1 MMLSPG
7 LRDALAAAEAE
18 AAAANANAN
27 ANADRIVYDLTG
39 VEERYDHL
47 LEQLPGVAVRF
58 AVKACPLDE
67 VIGALAARGA
77 GCDAASPNEIAQA
90 LRLGVPAARIHYGNT
105 SKSDRNIADAYALG
119 VRDFATDSVQDVAAI
134 AAHAPGSRVFC
145 RVATSGEGALWGLSR
160 KFGCSPA
167 DAATV
172 LTTAGDLGLVPA
184 GLSVH
189 VGSQQMRPEAWRTA
203 LEDLARV
210 ISTLRSVG
218 IGLQYVN
225 LGGGLP
231 ALGYLDRH
239 GQALEPPLDK
249 IFATIRDG
257 MQHLSDLSETP
268 LGFIAEPGRFLV
280 ADQGAIRAHV
290 QRLSSRELLDG
301 ERQHWLYLSVGKYNG
316 LYEMDELQYRLVF
329 PTHEGGAS
337 ESGKAGTT
345 SMTAAVR
352 VPAVVAGPTCD
363 SDDAF
368 VHEDSLVEVPA
379 ALASGDPVWILSCG
393 AYATSYTT
401 QGFNG
406 IDPLPQR
413 WVRGPRVRSITEDD
427 WDAIAE
433 IEHAAY
439 GGLGLSEGREALR
452 SWAALSPDTCFVLE
466 LDRRVAGYVLALPF
480 PAGRAPSLGGPEEP
494 DAAEVADAGA
504 VSGNLHLHDLVLA
517 EDVRGRGLSRPLLH
531 RLESVAAARMFE
543 HIGLVSVGGS
553 AGFWAA
559 SGYAAQPEVAVQESY
574 GGQSV
579 YMSKPVEV
587 DQRAAYPR

>member
-1 MMLSPG
+1 MTPSTG
-7 LRDALAAAEAE
+7 LREALAAAET
-18 AAAANANAN
+18 
-27 ANADRIVYDLTG
+27 DRIVYDLTG
-39 VEERYDHL
+39 IEERYDHL

-58 AVKACPLDE
+58 AVKACPIDE
-67 VIGALAARGA
+67 VIGALAVRGA

-90 LRLGVPAARIHYGNT
+90 LRIGVPAERIHYGNT
-105 SKSDRNIADAYALG
+105 SKSDRNIAEAYALG
-119 VRDFATDSVQDVAAI
+119 VRDFATDSPQDLAAI
-134 AAHAPGSRVFC
+134 AEHAPGSRVFC
-145 RVATSGEGALWGLSR
+145 RVATSGDGALWGLSR

-167 DAATV
+167 DAAA
-172 LTTAGDLGLVPA
+172 LLESAAELGLVPA

-189 VGSQQMRPEAWRTA
+189 VGSQQMRPGSWRA
-203 LEDLARV
+203 AFDDLARV
-210 ISTLRSVG
+210 ISTLRPRGVG
-218 IGLQYVN
+218 LRYVN

-257 MQHLSDLSETP
+257 MQHLSELSETP
-268 LGFIAEPGRFLV
+268 LGFIAEPGRYLV

-301 ERQHWLYLSVGKYNG
+301 EREHWLYLSVGKYNG

-329 PTHEGGAS
+329 PTHEGG
-337 ESGKAGTT
+337 SGGGRAAA
-345 SMTAAVR
+345 TAKPVRR

-368 VHEDSLVEVPA
+368 VHDDSLVEVPA

-401 QGFNG
+401 LGFNG
-406 IDPLPQR
+406 IDPLPLQ
-413 WVRGPRVRSITEDD
+413 WVRGPRVRPIAEAD

-433 IEHAAY
+433 IEHATYAP
-439 GGLGLSEGREALR
+439 LGLSEGRAALR

-480 PAGRAPSLGGPEEP
+480 PEGRAPSLGRPEDT
-494 DAAEVADAGA
+494 DAADVADAGSL
-504 VSGNLHLHDLVLA
+504 SGNLHLHDLVLA
-517 EDVRGRGLSRPLLH
+517 EDLRGRGLSRPLLR
-531 RLESVAAARMFE
+531 RLESVAATRMFE
-543 HIGLVSVGGS
+543 HVCLVSVGGS
-553 AGFWAA
+553 EGFWAA
-559 SGYAAQPEVAVQESY
+559 NGYQAHREVAVAESY
-574 GGQSV
+574 GNQAV
-579 YMSKPVEV
+579 YMSKPVHVEN
-587 DQRAAYPR
+587 PGG

>member
-1 MMLSPG
+1 VILNSG
-7 LRDALAAAEAE
+7 LRDALAAADG
-18 AAAANANAN
+18 
-27 ANADRIVYDLTG
+27 DRIVYDLAG
-39 VEERYDHL
+39 IEECYDHL
-47 LEQLPGVAVRF
+47 REQLPGVAVRF

-90 LRLGVPAARIHYGNT
+90 LRIGVPADRIHYGNT

-134 AAHAPGSRVFC
+134 AEHARGARVFC
-145 RVATSGEGALWGLSR
+145 RVATTGDGALWGLSR

-167 DAATV
+167 DAVTV
-172 LTTAGDLGLVPA
+172 LETARDGGLVPA

-189 VGSQQMRPEAWRTA
+189 VGSQQMRPGAWRA
-203 LEDLARV
+203 AFEDLAGV
-210 ISTLRSVG
+210 ISILRTR
-218 IGLQYVN
+218 GLSLRYVN

-239 GQALEPPLDK
+239 GQPLEPPLDK

-257 MQHLSDLSETP
+257 MQHLSELSESP
-268 LGFIAEPGRFLV
+268 LDFVAEPGRYLI
-280 ADQGAIRAHV
+280 ADHGAIRAHV
-290 QRLSSRELLDG
+290 QRLSSRELLNG
-301 ERQHWLYLSVGKYNG
+301 ERQHWLFLSVGKFNG

-329 PTHEGGAS
+329 PTHEG
-337 ESGKAGTT
+337 
-345 SMTAAVR
+345 AAT

-368 VHEDSLVEVPA
+368 AHDGGLVEVPA
-379 ALASGDPVWILSCG
+379 ALASGDPVWIPSCG

-406 IDPLPQR
+406 IDPLPQQ
-413 WVRGPRVRSITEDD
+413 WVRGPRVRAITEAD

-439 GGLGLSEGREALR
+439 APLGLSEGRDALR

-466 LDRRVAGYVLALPF
+466 LDQRVAGYVLALPY
-480 PAGRAPSLGGPEEP
+480 PAGHAPRLGQPE
-494 DAAEVADAGA
+494 DTDTADVADAAGF
-504 VSGNLHLHDLVLA
+504 SGNLHLHDLVLA
-517 EDVRGRGLSRPLLH
+517 ADVRGRGLSRPLLRH
-531 RLESVAAARMFE
+531 LEAAAAVRMFE
-543 HIGLVSVGGS
+543 EVCLVSVGSS

-559 SGYAAQPEVAVQESY
+559 AGYRERREVAVAEAY
-574 GGQSV
+574 GPQAV
-579 YMSKPVEV
+579 YMSKPLEV
-587 DQRAAYPR
+587 DQLATYPG